1 MNGLIDGFMWGGITA
16 GVSNVIKPGSFCF
29 IAGTKVLTDSG
40 QKNIE
45 DIEVGDQVLAYDEE
59 TGVTAYKPVLHLF
72 RNTTK
77 EWCTVSIRGAEG
89 ELNSTRSL
97 RRPGISTL
105 FPGTECGR
113 TAVRWSTQAMPA

>member
-1 MNGLIDGFMWGGITA
+1 MKSAVTGAIVGAVMGGLTSAFSGGNVLEGTASGLMNGLIDGFMWGGITA

-59 TGVTAYKPVLHLF
+59 
-72 RNTTK
+72 
-77 EWCTVSIRGAEG
+77 GAC
-89 ELNSTRSL
+89 L
-97 RRPGISTL
+97 RRRD
-105 FPGTECGR
+105 GR
-113 TAVRWSTQAMPA
+113 NGV